1 MYELLFQLFK
11 NNPLILIRCS
21 ESLQFF
27 SKISDN
33 SVDKQD
39 VTCYINFN
47 NKLKKVSGEKA
58 KDWFTYHSDEG
69 DGAYYTANIVESDFD
84 KWISNGMK
92 D

>member
-1 MYELLFQLFK
+1 MYELPFQLFR
-11 NNPLILIRCS
+11 NNPLILIRCT

-47 NKLKKVSGEKA
+47 NNNH
-58 KDWFTYHSDEG
+58 YHFRKG
-69 DGAYYTANIVESDFD
+69 DRC
-84 KWISNGMK
+84 
-92 D
+92 